1 MSEGPTSHSPLY
13 SEGSPAVGSPLVNR
27 EIIVDISANP
37 RERLPTVSASL
48 AEPSI
53 PVSMS
58 VEGDSMDEVRFN
70 QLFLLYCCFDVGCSH
85 FSSNRPKSVALMVVY
100 VRRPLVRSLINDGF
114 KPFPYRFK
122 KLVIM
127 K

>member
-70 QLFLLYCCFDVGCSH
+70 QLFDFIVGLMLDVRILARIDL
-85 FSSNRPKSVALMVVY
+85 N
-100 VRRPLVRSLINDGF
+100 RSL
-114 KPFPYRFK
+114 
-122 KLVIM
+122 
-127 K
+127 

>member
-1 MSEGPTSHSPLY
+1 MSEGHTSPSLLV

-27 EIIVDISANP
+27 EINP
-37 RERLPTVSASL
+37 RERLPTESASL

-70 QLFLLYCCFDVGCSH
+70 ELFYFIVVLMFGCSH
-85 FSSNRPKSVALMVVY
+85 FSSNRPKSVALMIVY
-100 VRRPLVRSLINDGF
+100 VPRPLARSLVNNGF

-122 KLVIM
+122 MLVIM